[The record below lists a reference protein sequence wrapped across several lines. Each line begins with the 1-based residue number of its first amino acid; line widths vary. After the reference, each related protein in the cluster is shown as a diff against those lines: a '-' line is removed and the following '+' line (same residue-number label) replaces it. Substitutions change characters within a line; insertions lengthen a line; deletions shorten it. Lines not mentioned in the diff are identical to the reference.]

1 MEPAQPAR
9 DPMDVA
15 PVAEA
20 TPKGP
25 SMTPRAVKARREAV
39 QKNDQHIVLV
49 KEAVAKALAEY
60 KAGEDKRTAGADDQG
75 TSNANQEIDLRE
87 ELRNVRENQEVM
99 QKTQLEVMDAIFVS
113 LDAVVENTRVFHKRF
128 DTHMRLVRA
137 LNEKQALNECDTV
150 GSTLIGTMEA
160 QWAAPKKKRGRESR
174 RAALSR

>member
-75 TSNANQEIDLRE
+75 ISNANQEIDLRE
-87 ELRNVRENQEVM
+87 ELRNMRENQEVM
-99 QKTQLEVMDAIFVS
+99 
-113 LDAVVENTRVFHKRF
+113 
-128 DTHMRLVRA
+128 
-137 LNEKQALNECDTV
+137 
-150 GSTLIGTMEA
+150 
-160 QWAAPKKKRGRESR
+160 
-174 RAALSR
+174 